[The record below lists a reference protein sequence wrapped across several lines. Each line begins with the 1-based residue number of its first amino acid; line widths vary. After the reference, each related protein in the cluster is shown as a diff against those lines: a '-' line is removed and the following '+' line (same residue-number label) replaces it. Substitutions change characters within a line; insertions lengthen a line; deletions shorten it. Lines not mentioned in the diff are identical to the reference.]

1 MDAASFH
8 ELVARYSFA
17 KAGDI
22 FRSDG
27 RVKFVLS
34 DGGKEHGYVYI
45 WVERTDQQFD
55 IVYVGMAGK
64 TLKARCGQHQGGFS
78 GSTTGRAHFGRL
90 NVGFDSGRQY
100 EIYARRSEFGEV
112 LGEIQIPMVCAEEL
126 AFIKKFRPP
135 WNRGA

>member
-1 MDAASFH
+1 
-8 ELVARYSFA
+8 VTW
-17 KAGDI
+17 
-22 FRSDG
+22 
-27 RVKFVLS
+27 LS
-34 DGGKEHGYVYI
+34 DLEAGAREALPRPVFDYLAQGARDSVSSLEASSG
-45 WVERTDQQFD
+45 WTERRFLPHVLHRIASGQD
-55 IVYVGMAGK
+55 GAG
-64 TLKARCGQHQGGFS
+64 CGQHQGGFS